1 MTRAESAYLNLRND
15 ILHGQLTPG
24 QPLRL
29 ESLKTQYGLSFS
41 PLREALN
48 RLHAERLVVND
59 PPRGFTVAPISSAE
73 MHDVM
78 GVRILIESEALRLSV
93 EKGDDDWETELV
105 AAFHKLDLQ
114 SRRIREAEHAVDD
127 EALMQFETRHHEFHR
142 ALLTACGS
150 PRLLALFEQLY
161 AETQR
166 YRLPIFRGEGQ
177 TASGRNLSAEHS
189 QIMEAALAR
198 QADTAVRLL
207 QVHYRRTAED
217 IAGSAA

>member
-1 MTRAESAYLNLRND
+1 MTRAESAYFHLRND
-15 ILHGQLTPG
+15 ILHGRLLPG

-29 ESLKTQYGLSFS
+29 EFLKTQYGLSFS

-59 PPRGFTVAPISSAE
+59 PPRGFTVAPVSRAE

-78 GVRILIESEALRLSV
+78 GVRILIESEALSLSI
-93 EKGDDDWETELV
+93 EKGGDDWETELV

-114 SRRIREAEHAVDD
+114 SRRIRESAAADD

-142 ALLTACGS
+142 ALLAACGS
-150 PRLLALFEQLY
+150 PRLIALFEQLY

-166 YRLPIFRGEGQ
+166 YRLPSFRGETR
-177 TASGRNLSAEHS
+177 TASGRDLSAEHAR
-189 QIMEAALAR
+189 IMEAALAR
-198 QADTAVRLL
+198 KSDQAVRLL
-207 QVHYRRTAED
+207 RAHYNRTVED
-217 IAGSAA
+217 IAGIDG